1 MTSPAYS
8 YGYTDWDTSYRD
20 TPLGDAAPANTSRGH
35 TARENTAPGSTSTKK
50 TVIADTIS
58 AGDALS
64 TDQFIQEL
72 FAITGPGG
80 RSDRDVRHLQVVARE
95 SMHWGPVDVA
105 AAPGLATNPTR
116 GPSVTLRI
124 TVLIAAIV
132 AMVFLFFPA
141 GVQAGSAAPTT
152 ISHVVQ
158 PGDTLWEL
166 AQGITPAGG
175 DVRATV
181 DLIRDA
187 NGMTTSL
194 LVIGDLIAIPVL
206 R

>member
-1 MTSPAYS
+1 MTSPAYP
-8 YGYTDWDTSYRD
+8 YDYTDWDASYRN
-20 TPLGDAAPANTSRGH
+20 APPG
-35 TARENTAPGSTSTKK
+35 NTAPGNTARGNTARGN
-50 TVIADTIS
+50 TAPRDTAIGS
-58 AGDALS
+58 RAGAGDALS
-64 TDQFIQEL
+64 TDEFIEEL
-72 FAITGPGG
+72 FAITGSGG
-80 RSDRDVRHLQVVARE
+80 HSGRDGRHLHVVARE
-95 SMHWGPVDVA
+95 SIPRGPIDVVA
-105 AAPGLATNPTR
+105 AVGSAAAPTR
-116 GPSVTLRI
+116 GPSVALRI
-124 TVLIAAIV
+124 SVLVAAIV
-132 AMVFLFFPA
+132 AMVFLFFPT
-141 GVQAGSAAPTT
+141 GVQAGSAVPTT

-166 AQGITPAGG
+166 AQDITPAGG